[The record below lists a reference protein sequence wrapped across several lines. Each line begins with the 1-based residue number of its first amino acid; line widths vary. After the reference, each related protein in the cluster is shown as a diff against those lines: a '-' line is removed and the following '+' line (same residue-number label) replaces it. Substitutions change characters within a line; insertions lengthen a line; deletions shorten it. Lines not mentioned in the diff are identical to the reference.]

1 MEKLLIT
8 SYFSFSHNDFKRQ
21 KATYVFFY
29 SPEYSSSGNGPSAQK
44 KLKVDGSINNTKT
57 LTELG
62 ISAQASTTSI
72 TLSRPTGKAL
82 KKTTI
87 TSKLLVFVPP
97 KELFYPF

>member
-57 LTELG
+57 LTEL
-62 ISAQASTTSI
+62 ALVPRPLLL
-72 TLSRPTGKAL
+72 LSHCHAL
-82 KKTTI
+82 REK
-87 TSKLLVFVPP
+87 P
-97 KELFYPF
+97 